1 MTKKKR
7 SSYITTELVV
17 FLVLLAAAL
26 LVTMLME
33 PPSLRTAVIVMIFVV
48 AIVYFVISTLRKER
62 WFYIAGKVLTS
73 CSEQMDKYVSAV
85 TMPTAITRKNGMI
98 GWHNPAFALLAG
110 GRCEGQNLFR
120 IFPQLYKP
128 EKDKKVKIGNVTY
141 LKEAIPA
148 RFDGVDYM
156 IYRLIDVGNT
166 YEASDLCRTVM
177 ATSAHIQ
184 VDNYGDLLR
193 GTSQNRHANIDAEID
208 RIISKQTKCLK
219 GVYQKYDRDKYL
231 MIFERRYLSALMQ
244 SKFSFIDEVKR
255 VDTGTNA
262 VVPTLSVG
270 VGVGN
275 VPEDAN
281 RSAIAALEL
290 ALGRGGDQAVIK
302 DEAGYKFYGGGQQAI
317 EKRTRVKARMFSHAL
332 KNLMEQCDRVI
343 IMGHTVPD
351 LDCMGAAMGIFA
363 CARQVGKKAY
373 IVLDKSNAAVQG
385 LVDEMKRDPDY
396 NNVLITPAEA
406 NSLLEEQSMLVIL
419 DTQIASFTIAPQLV
433 SKAKTLVVID
443 HHVRGTEHIEM
454 PTLSLLEPYASS
466 TAEMVTEL
474 LEYFSDK
481 IYIKPLEVESL
492 LAGITIDTKGFSF
505 KTGVRTFEAASYL
518 RKLGAD
524 TTSIRH
530 LFQDDLE
537 TFSTRASVVQNAQV
551 LPDGIA
557 ISWCPDDAKNPQM
570 LAAQAAD
577 SLIGIRGIN
586 ASFVLCEQGDTI
598 VVSGRSIGGI
608 NVQRILEKLG
618 GGGHAT
624 IAGAQLKGI
633 DKKTANDELQ
643 QAIEDY
649 KKES

>member
-1 MTKKKR
+1 M
-7 SSYITTELVV
+7 

-26 LVTMLME
+26 LVAMIIE
-33 PPSLRTAVIVMIFVV
+33 PPNLRIVMIIVIFVV
-48 AIVYFVISTLRKER
+48 AVVYFVVSTLKKER
-62 WFYIAGKVLTS
+62 WFYIAGKVQTS
-73 CSEQMDKYVSAV
+73 CIEQMDKYVNAV
-85 TMPTAITRKNGMI
+85 TMPTAITKKNGTI
-98 GWHNPAFALLAG
+98 GWHNPSFSLLAG

-120 IFPQLYKP
+120 VFPQLYKP
-128 EKDKKVKIGNVTY
+128 EKDKKVKIGGITY
-141 LKEAIPA
+141 LKEVIPA
-148 RFDGVDYM
+148 ELDGTEYT
-156 IYRLIDVGNT
+156 IYRLIDVSNT

-177 ATSAHIQ
+177 ATMCHIQ

-193 GTSQNRHANIDAEID
+193 GTSQSKHANIDAEID
-208 RIISKQTKCLK
+208 SIISRQTKALK
-219 GVYQKYDRDKYL
+219 GIYQKYDRDKYL
-231 MIFERRYLSALMQ
+231 IVFERRYLSALMQ
-244 SKFSFIDEVKR
+244 SKFAFIDEVKR
-255 VDTGTNA
+255 VDTGTNTVA
-262 VVPTLSVG
+262 PTLSVG
-270 VGVGN
+270 VGIGN

-281 RSAIAALEL
+281 RNASMALEL

-302 DEAGYKFYGGGQQAI
+302 DDAGYKFYGGGQQAI

-332 KNLMEQCDRVI
+332 KNLMEQCDKVI

-351 LDCMGAAMGIFA
+351 LDCMGAAMGILA
-363 CARQVGKKAY
+363 CARQAGKKSY
-373 IVLDKSNAAVQG
+373 IVLDKTNAAIQG

-396 NNVLITPAEA
+396 QNVLVTSSEA
-406 NSLLEEQSMLVIL
+406 SGLLEEQSMLVIV

-443 HHVRGTEHIEM
+443 HHVRGTTHIET
-454 PTLSLLEPYASS
+454 PTLSLYEPYASS
-466 TAEMVTEL
+466 TAEMITEL

-537 TFSTRASVVQNAQV
+537 TFSTRAGVVQKAEV

-577 SLIGIRGIN
+577 SLIGIRGIS
-586 ASFVLCEQGDTI
+586 ASFVLCDQKDTI
-598 VVSGRSIGGI
+598 IISGRSIGNI

-633 DKKTANDELQ
+633 DKKTANEKLR
-643 QAIEDY
+643 QAIEEY